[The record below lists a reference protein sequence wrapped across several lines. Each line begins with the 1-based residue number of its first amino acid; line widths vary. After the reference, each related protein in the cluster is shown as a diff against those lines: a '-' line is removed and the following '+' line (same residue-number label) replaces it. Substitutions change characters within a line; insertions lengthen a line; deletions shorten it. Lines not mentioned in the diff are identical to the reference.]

1 MYYILVL
8 LIAGLDQL
16 TKALVR
22 SDFSLGES
30 RPLIEGVFHL
40 TYIENTGA
48 AFSSFEGQ
56 RLLLT
61 LLPLILTAV
70 FLFLLATWKRKG
82 AHWTAL
88 FAFALIAA
96 GGIGNLIDRCLRG
109 SVTDFL
115 DFRFW
120 PVFNVAD
127 IAVCVG
133 CGFLVIF
140 VFFFDRRKEEKDA
153 SDSAGEDLKP
163 DQR

>member
-1 MYYILVL
+1 MYFILML
-8 LIAGLDQL
+8 LIVGSDQL

-30 RPLIEGVFHL
+30 RPLIEGIFHL

-70 FLFLLATWKRKG
+70 FLFLMVTWKRKG
-82 AHWTAL
+82 MHWTAL
-88 FAFALIAA
+88 ISFALIAA
-96 GGIGNLIDRCLRG
+96 GGIGNLIDRVFRG

-120 PVFNVAD
+120 PVFNLAD

-133 CGFLVIF
+133 CGFLVVF
-140 VFFFDRRKEEKDA
+140 VFFFDRKKEEKQA
-153 SDSAGEDLKP
+153 SDSENEDIKIS
-163 DQR
+163 